1 MQGTVDG
8 IRQGQ
13 AMQGSFTPDSISERR
28 LWLAVVMQAVEEWR
42 NGTLRNR
49 RKAQEFIFDNSHDFE
64 MVCANAGLD
73 AENLRSRLLKIG
85 RKIEAQGPW
94 SYRLASVA
102 A

>member
-1 MQGTVDG
+1 MEGTEGARKVQTATQGVT
-8 IRQGQ
+8 
-13 AMQGSFTPDSISERR
+13 DSLGERR

-49 RKAQEFIFDNSHDFE
+49 RKAQEFIFDKPQDFE

-73 AENLRSRLLKIG
+73 AGNLRSRLLKIG
-85 RKIEAQGPW
+85 RMVTAQTAW
-94 SYRLASVA
+94 SQSVA